1 MTEKNVLLTLRAISF
16 LVFAGFFV
24 FHVFSDK
31 IKSALLLEG
40 CYLSKGTTFHTVRRK
55 QKAGKHNMRCSFPLF
70 FCPRIYIL
78 YFFAF
83 EMHTPNL

>member
-31 IKSALLLEG
+31 TKSALLLEG
-40 CYLSKGTTFHTVRRK
+40 CYLGSVDKKDT
-55 QKAGKHNMRCSFPLF
+55 
-70 FCPRIYIL
+70 RIKNKNFGL
-78 YFFAF
+78 A
-83 EMHTPNL
+83 

>member
-40 CYLSKGTTFHTVRRK
+40 CYLVQTGGLEPSTS
-55 QKAGKHNMRCSFPLF
+55 AM
-70 FCPRIYIL
+70 
-78 YFFAF
+78 
-83 EMHTPNL
+83 